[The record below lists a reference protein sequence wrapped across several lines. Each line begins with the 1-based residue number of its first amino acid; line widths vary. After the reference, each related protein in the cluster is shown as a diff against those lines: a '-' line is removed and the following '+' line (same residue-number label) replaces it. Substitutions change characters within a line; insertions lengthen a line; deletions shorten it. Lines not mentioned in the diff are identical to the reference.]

1 MAPMRPPETRR
12 GDLVETLHG
21 HEIADPY
28 RWLEDA
34 DAPEV
39 AAWVAEQRDYADGV
53 LTSLPGRA
61 WFTGLMEWIVTRP
74 RAGIPYV
81 RGGRFFLSRNDGT
94 TDQDV
99 WYVADSLAELV
110 RGGEVVL
117 DPNAWSADRTASL
130 NTFSVARDG
139 SLLAYAISEGGSD
152 WQRFRVRD
160 LATGDDLPDAVVGKF
175 GTPAWLPDH
184 RSFLYTTFDQAADAR
199 GTATAGLRGGRL
211 MIHRVGGADEE
222 VLRFGDEPMT
232 LASGRVS
239 HDGAWLVVTIVRGT
253 ENTNRL
259 WAYPLV
265 TTAGRTELG
274 EPVKVVDTPDAAYRF
289 VRVDGADLYLTTD
302 LAAPLG
308 RVVRVDLEWAARGDV
323 EFAEVVPEARATLL
337 AAEAAGDG
345 LLLAYLDD
353 AQPVVIWSRLDGSA
367 AAELD
372 LPAGALVALDGSP
385 DRDTA
390 FVGLSTPDAPT
401 TAYAV
406 EPPTE
411 PDAACRVT
419 PLELTGPAA
428 SVAPAYTV
436 SRPRAGSADGT
447 VVPYFLLVPDDGRD
461 GPRPTLLYGYGGFKI
476 PVTADYR
483 PGWPAWLAAGGALA
497 IANLRGGGE
506 YGTAWYDAGR
516 GRHKQ
521 NVFDDAIAVAEHLID
536 TGVTTAGQLAVHGR
550 SNGGLLV
557 GALLTQRP
565 ELFAA
570 ALPAVGVLDL
580 LRFHRFTGGAAW
592 TSDYGDPEIA
602 EDFATALAYSPLHRV
617 TPGVAYPATLIVTAD
632 HDDRVVPLH
641 SYKFGAA
648 LQAAQAGPAPVVLRI
663 DRSAGHGHGM
673 AQRALA
679 AQWAD
684 VLAFA
689 AHHTG
694 LEVPSAPDAAS
705 GRGPDRWGE

>member
-1 MAPMRPPETRR
+1 MRPPETRR

-21 HEIADPY
+21 HQIADPY

-53 LTSLPGRA
+53 LASLPGRA
-61 WFTGLMEWIVTRP
+61 WFAGVMDRIVTRP
-74 RAGIPYV
+74 RAGIPYA

-99 WYVADSLAELV
+99 WYVADSLAEV
-110 RGGEVVL
+110 ARGGEVVL
-117 DPNAWSADRTASL
+117 DPNAWSDDRTASL

-139 SLLAYAISEGGSD
+139 SLLAYAISDGGSD

-160 LATGDDLPDAVVGKF
+160 LTTGDDLPDVVVGKF

-274 EPVKVVDTPDAAYRF
+274 EPVKIVDTPDAAYRF

-353 AQPVVIWSRLDGSA
+353 AQRVVVWSRLDGSS

-372 LPAGALVALDGSP
+372 LPTGALVALDGSP

-390 FVGLSTPDAPT
+390 FVGLATPDAPT
-401 TAYAV
+401 AAYAV
-406 EPPTE
+406 EPPTA

-428 SVAPAYTV
+428 SIAPAHTV
-436 SRPRAGSADGT
+436 SRPRARSADGT
-447 VVPYFLLVPDDGRD
+447 AVPYFLLVPDDGRD

-521 NVFDDAIAVAEHLID
+521 NVFDDAIAVAEHLIA

-694 LEVPSAPDAAS
+694 LEVPSAPNAACR
-705 GRGPDRWGE
+705 RGPDRWGE